1 MTQATISRTHSAP
14 RAIAVPFDDERT
26 VAGRKFLDALTARD
40 FSRLSGLFG
49 STMRTRAL
57 LPGGPHQFNGWQE
70 TLQAFRGWFNE
81 VEDFG
86 IRAADLD
93 LVADRLEMRWQ
104 FRLRW
109 PGDDVSR
116 VIEQRAYAKVQN
128 GQVVVL
134 DLLCSGFR
142 PVALA
147 A

>member
-1 MTQATISRTHSAP
+1 
-14 RAIAVPFDDERT
+14 
-26 VAGRKFLDALTARD
+26 
-40 FSRLSGLFG
+40 
-49 STMRTRAL
+49 MRTRAL